1 MWWVTGE
8 FSSIRDTR
16 ELSRRLMSELLFE
29 GVSPR
34 PYILDRGALHADMIT
49 VGAKA
54 KTLPF
59 APGLRHLAT
68 PTEA

>member
-1 MWWVTGE
+1 
-8 FSSIRDTR
+8 
-16 ELSRRLMSELLFE
+16 MSELLFE